1 VHTILQENEH
11 DAHQRKVKEEHKA
24 SEIPA
29 THDSVSQSEHL
40 RAALEEGDAYRARI
54 PEARRLVYSNIR
66 NAKDLKWNTSENA
79 ILDFLDGTEPC
90 EPASVLNPR
99 D

>member
-1 VHTILQENEH
+1 
-11 DAHQRKVKEEHKA
+11 VKEEHKA

-40 RAALEEGDAYRARI
+40 RAAFEGRDAYRARI
-54 PEARRLVYSNIR
+54 PEARRLVYGSVR
-66 NAKDLKWNTSENA
+66 NAKDLTLNTPGTA
-79 ILDFLDGTEPC
+79 ILDFLDETEPC
-90 EPASVLNPR
+90 EPASELIPR